1 MWQCKIAAVAAWK
14 STILTAQ
21 PDGGTDSSKLLLIL
35 LGVVL
40 SILLVAVDSWRK
52 EIAYQNRKRSSHST
66 DREKK

>member
-1 MWQCKIAAVAAWK
+1 MWQCKTAAVAAWK
-14 STILTAQ
+14 SMVLVAQ
-21 PDGGTDSSKLLLIL
+21 PENGTDSTKLLLIL

-52 EIAYQNRKRSSHST
+52 EIAYQNRKRSPYSK